1 MTPEYGARVEL
12 DERYDYPTSGGTIV
26 GSVEIL
32 RSGKERICPDTL
44 WTIRRDFDGQEA
56 NYTADLFTVTLAPS
70 VSADQLTQRWG
81 TDGALEA
88 MEDITRIP
96 RTTPGM
102 EIYEAALIVEIYKV
116 HAYGPDS
123 DVIRYD
129 RGGWISGPT
138 GWDSV

>member
-1 MTPEYGARVEL
+1 MMTPEYGARVEL
-12 DERYDYPTSGGTIV
+12 DERYDYPMSSGTIV
-26 GSVEIL
+26 GSVPAY
-32 RSGKERICPDTL
+32 PDTL
-44 WTIRRDFDGQEA
+44 WTVRRDFDGQEA

>member
-1 MTPEYGARVEL
+1 MMTPEYGARVEL

-26 GSVEIL
+26 GSVEAY
-32 RSGKERICPDTL
+32 PDTL

-56 NYTADLFTVTLAPS
+56 NYTADLFTVTMSPTD
-70 VSADQLTQRWG
+70 SADQLTQRWG

-88 MEDITRIP
+88 MEDITSLGRN
-96 RTTPGM
+96 TPGM
-102 EIYEAALIVEIYKV
+102 EIYEGALIVEIYKV

-123 DVIRYD
+123 GIIRYD

-138 GWDSV
+138 GWDKV